1 MILTFLDS
9 FLLFSMP
16 GGSEWILIL
25 LVVLL
30 FFGGKKIPDLMRG
43 IGRGVREFNDAK
55 INVKNEIE
63 AGMAEKDRKEK
74 DAEMELKQ
82 AREKLLEAEEKLQ
95 KAQAQQ
101 MQTELPK

>member
-1 MILTFLDS
+1 MIVTLFNGV
-9 FLLFSMP
+9 LLFSMP

-55 INVKNEIE
+55 TNVKNEIE
-63 AGMAEKDRKEK
+63 EGMKEK
-74 DAEMELKQ
+74 DTVTEKRDTPIPQ
-82 AREKLLEAEEKLQ
+82 AD
-95 KAQAQQ
+95 
-101 MQTELPK
+101 MPK